1 MREKLIEPTSAS
13 LAVTLR
19 CNSRCVICDIWK
31 RKNRQELSPVIYKK
45 LPQGLKN
52 IDITGG
58 EPFLRNDLVKIV
70 EVVKKTCPK
79 ARILVTTNGS
89 MPLKIAKT
97 SQKMLKF
104 DKNLAFRVSLDGIG
118 KTHDKIR
125 GVINSYKKT
134 VDTIRILKELNVK
147 DLGIIF
153 TLSKLNQDE
162 LPKVLD
168 FCKQEKLQFSLNLV
182 HSSPV
187 YFGNKKTNLR
197 PSLKEIEKNLGL
209 VSKFFIPSLTPKNW
223 AKAWFYKKIVEY
235 VKTGKRTIRCGA
247 GENFFYLDP
256 FGDVYICHF
265 KDWKIGNLRKQSF
278 EEIWQGDRKRKFLK
292 LARKCHGCFMICTAK
307 DEIKKQPFLILR

>member
-134 VDTIRILKELNVK
+134 VETIRILKELNVK

-168 FCKQEKLQFSLNLV
+168 FCKQEKL
-182 HSSPV
+182 
-187 YFGNKKTNLR
+187 
-197 PSLKEIEKNLGL
+197 
-209 VSKFFIPSLTPKNW
+209 
-223 AKAWFYKKIVEY
+223 
-235 VKTGKRTIRCGA
+235 
-247 GENFFYLDP
+247 
-256 FGDVYICHF
+256 
-265 KDWKIGNLRKQSF
+265 
-278 EEIWQGDRKRKFLK
+278 
-292 LARKCHGCFMICTAK
+292 
-307 DEIKKQPFLILR
+307 